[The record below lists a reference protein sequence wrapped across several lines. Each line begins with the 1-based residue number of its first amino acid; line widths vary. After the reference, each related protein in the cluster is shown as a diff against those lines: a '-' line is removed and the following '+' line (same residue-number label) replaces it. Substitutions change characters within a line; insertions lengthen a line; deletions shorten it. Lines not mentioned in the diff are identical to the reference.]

1 MRMLAAITDPEV
13 AQRILEYL
21 SLPAR
26 APPNAPAPFSERQL
40 GPVFGSVDEGSP
52 RDFSESF
59 DFDQSQAQDWDI
71 GA

>member
-1 MRMLAAITDPEV
+1 MRMLSVITDPEV

-26 APPNAPAPFSERQL
+26 APPNAPAPFSDRQPMPAV
-40 GPVFGSVDEGSP
+40 GDVDESSP
-52 RDFSESF
+52 HDFSESY
-59 DFDQSQAQDWDI
+59 FDQSPSQNWDI